1 MEAPATRVVSPPIAW
16 RTALATCNAPA
27 GADDFISRWLVLTR
41 ACVQPMTVT
50 AAAIAGLLAVR
61 VPGFNVGLFLLAAA
75 GLFIAHAANNLLN
88 DIFDERLGTDTAD
101 YPRALYAPHPVVSG
115 IATRTSLIRAALLL
129 NAADLAILVVL
140 LFLRG
145 WPVAV
150 FALAG
155 LFVSV
160 GYAAPWLRLKKRG
173 LGELGVFL
181 VWGPLMVGG
190 AYFAATG
197 HLTWQILAASLPY
210 GLLCTTVLLGKHL
223 DKLDWD
229 RPLNIGTLPVLL
241 GEATARKLTV
251 ALMIAFYPATVVL
264 VVVGALPIPALL
276 ALLAL
281 PRLRKAW
288 PYLTRPRPQRPP
300 PDFPVWPLWYAA
312 AAFVHTRRAGALL
325 VGGLL
330 LGAVLGFTNWVW
342 SPLAPT

>member
-1 MEAPATRVVSPPIAW
+1 MEAPATRVVCPPLAW

-27 GADDFISRWLVLTR
+27 GANDFVSRWLVLTR
-41 ACVQPMTVT
+41 ACVQPMTIT

-61 VPGFNVGLFLLAAA
+61 APGFNLGLFLLAAA

-115 IATRTSLIRAALLL
+115 IATRTALVRAALLL

-140 LFLRG
+140 LIVRG

-155 LFVSV
+155 LFISV

-173 LGELGVFL
+173 LGEPGVFL

-190 AYFAATG
+190 TYFAATG

-210 GLLCTTVLLGKHL
+210 GLLCATVLLGKHL

-241 GEATARKLTV
+241 GEGTARNLTV
-251 ALMIAFYPATVVL
+251 ALMTAFYPATVVL

-276 ALLAL
+276 ALLGL

-325 VGGLL
+325 VAGLL
-330 LGAVLGFTNWVW
+330 LGAVFGFTNWVW
-342 SPLAPT
+342 SPLAPS

>member
-1 MEAPATRVVSPPIAW
+1 
-16 RTALATCNAPA
+16 
-27 GADDFISRWLVLTR
+27 
-41 ACVQPMTVT
+41 MTIT

-61 VPGFNVGLFLLAAA
+61 APGFNLWLFLLAAA
-75 GLFIAHAANNLLN
+75 GLLIAHAANNLLN

-115 IATRTSLIRAALLL
+115 IATRTTLVRAALLL
-129 NAADLAILVVL
+129 NAADLGILIVLVV
-140 LFLRG
+140 LRG
-145 WPVAV
+145 WPVVV

-173 LGELGVFL
+173 LGEPGVFV

-190 AYFAATG
+190 TYFAATG

-229 RPLNIGTLPVLL
+229 RPLSIGTLPVLL
-241 GEATARKLTV
+241 GEGTARKLTV
-251 ALMIAFYPATVVL
+251 ALMTAFYPATVLL

-281 PRLRKAW
+281 PRLQKAW

-325 VGGLL
+325 VAGLL
-330 LGAVLGFTNWVW
+330 MGAVLGFTNWVW
-342 SPLAPT
+342 SPLAPG

>member
-1 MEAPATRVVSPPIAW
+1 MAW

-61 VPGFNVGLFLLAAA
+61 VPGFNVGIFLLAAA

-115 IATRTSLIRAALLL
+115 IATRTTLIRAALLL

-150 FALAG
+150 FALVG

-173 LGELGVFL
+173 LGEPGVFL

-190 AYFAATG
+190 TYFAATG

-241 GEATARKLTV
+241 GEVTARKLTV

-325 VGGLL
+325 VAGLL